1 MAIESPVTLGE
12 KPTRLSPIAA
22 RDWAL
27 WVDWCTATDR
37 DPHHTGGAALAAFLR
52 ELPAATLV
60 QDRRV
65 RNIRRILEGT
75 GRGLPRPTTT
85 IRPRVGPEWL
95 TYPDALAALRHE
107 WWPEGVAARRD
118 ALILVLI
125 AHGFTR
131 TRIRHLQPR
140 HIQTFPQFIVDEFV
154 LPRHRDPRLC
164 AQCALVRW
172 LAVLHA
178 YRHRSGRDVE
188 ELLAESR
195 VYAHPRHDCADHLGD
210 GWHTTPWLTPAIDQH
225 GAIAHGR
232 TVTTRAV
239 TGILRRRF
247 TPTDQQ
253 PQPGIPGA
261 VRDSPRATARPTP
274 AEQAE
279 IGWLYDRVGDKAD
292 ALNARIQRLLDGLEK
307 E

>member
-1 MAIESPVTLGE
+1 MGERTTQTSP
-12 KPTRLSPIAA
+12 AA
-22 RDWAL
+22 ERDWSL
-27 WVDWCTATDR
+27 WVDWCAATNC
-37 DPHHTGGAALAAFLR
+37 DPHRTDGPALAEFLR
-52 ELPAATLV
+52 ELPATIAV
-60 QDRRV
+60 QERRV
-65 RNIRRILEGT
+65 RTIRRVLEGK

-188 ELLAESR
+188 ELLTEAR
-195 VYAHPRHDCADHLGD
+195 VFAHPRHDCLEHLGD
-210 GWHTTPWLTPAIDQH
+210 WWRTAPWLIPAIDQH
-225 GAIAHGR
+225 GAITAGHP
-232 TVTTRAV
+232 VTTRAV

-247 TPTDQQ
+247 TPVDQE
-253 PQPGIPGA
+253 PDAEILGA
-261 VRDSPRATARPTP
+261 VGNWPRAGAPPTP
-274 AEQAE
+274 EEQDE
-279 IGWLYDRVGDKAD
+279 IGRLYDRVGDEAD
-292 ALNARIQRLLDGLEK
+292 ALNARIQRLLDGLE
-307 E
+307 